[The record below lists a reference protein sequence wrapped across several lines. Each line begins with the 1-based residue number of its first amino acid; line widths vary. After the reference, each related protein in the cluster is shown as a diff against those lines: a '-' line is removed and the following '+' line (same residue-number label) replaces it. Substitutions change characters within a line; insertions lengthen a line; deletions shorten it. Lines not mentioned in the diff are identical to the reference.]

1 MPCHVSRTGGL
12 AASLFAL
19 TLLSGPLL
27 SGGAAAQI
35 AVSANDGKAV
45 LVNGVNTVPDN
56 PPADNVS
63 IIDLNVTPPKV
74 LATVNLPTSLVGP
87 PSSVAVAP
95 DKSFALIT
103 AATKLDPADPRKV
116 VAHNIVS
123 VLDLKSSP
131 PAVIATHET
140 GAGASGVDIN
150 RAGTLALVANRL
162 EGTVSV
168 FTISG
173 KALTPTGKIPLGDS
187 KSGPA
192 AVAFSP
198 DGKMAL
204 VTRDGDSKV
213 SILTVNGTTVEYSK
227 RDIYAG
233 LKPYPV
239 GISPKGDW
247 AAISNVGMGGG
258 DADTVSLIDIKANP
272 PRVVDTI
279 TVGQTPEGLTVAPD
293 GKHMVVT
300 VMNGSNKPTG
310 NPFKS
315 ANGLA
320 VVLAVDHLK
329 LSKVTEA
336 KAGTWCQGAAWNR
349 TSTMVLV
356 QCMVEQEIQIFGFDG
371 KTLKRTGAIK
381 VSGGPAGF
389 GTSP

>member
-74 LATVNLPTSLVGP
+74 LATVRLPTSLVGP

-168 FTISG
+168 FIISG
-173 KALTPTGKIPLGDS
+173 KTLTPTGKIPLGDS

-336 KAGTWCQGAAWNR
+336 KVGTWCQGAAWNR